1 MLSYIRGDGME
12 RRSLNANQLKMIALV
27 AMTVDHVAAVVRPNY
42 PTGLPI
48 LALHAVGRLAA
59 PIFWFFIAEG
69 YRHTRDLRRYALRL
83 LACAAVG
90 HFAYAFAFG
99 IPFVPFRSSAFNQTS
114 VLWPLFWGVVALAID
129 GSGALKRWQ
138 KGCALLAI
146 CALTFCADW
155 SCIAVLAI
163 LEIGSHRGNFR
174 RQMGGM
180 MAWVAVYALVYA
192 IFIHPIYG
200 ALQLCAAMTIPL
212 LRRYN
217 GERGRWKGMKWLFY
231 GYYPLHLLLCG
242 LLRLA
247 LHGNIAVMIG
257 G

>member
-1 MLSYIRGDGME
+1 MQ
-12 RRSLNANQLKMIALV
+12 RRALDANQLKMIALV
-27 AMTVDHVAAVVRPNY
+27 AMTVDHVAAVVWPNY
-42 PTGLPI
+42 PMDLPA

-69 YRHTRDLRRYALRL
+69 FHYTRDRRRYALRL
-83 LACAAVG
+83 LAFAAIG

-99 IPFVPFRSSAFNQTS
+99 ISFVPFRDSAFNQTS
-114 VLWPLFWGVVALAID
+114 VLWPLFWGVIALAID
-129 GSGALKRWQ
+129 ESGALKRWQ
-138 KGCALLAI
+138 KVCALLGI

-155 SCIAVLAI
+155 SCVAVLAI

-174 RQMGGM
+174 RQMCGM

-200 ALQLCAAMTIPL
+200 ALQLCAGLTIPL
-212 LRRYN
+212 LRHYS
-217 GERGRWKGMKWLFY
+217 GERGRWRGMKWLFY
-231 GYYPLHLLLCG
+231 AYYPLHLLLCG